1 MNFEKTEIN
10 ELEFNPFRLIGK
22 DWFLL
27 TSGNLSEY
35 NTMTASWGQLGFV
48 WNAPVFTTVVRPNRK
63 TFELIKKNEYFTVS
77 FFDEKYRSALNF
89 CGSHSGR
96 DCDKAKE
103 TGLTPAEFDG
113 CTAFEEAKLIFVCRK
128 LYNQDMQSEN
138 FIDKSLLKF
147 YEKDPLHKAFTGEI
161 VSVYKKK

>member
-63 TFELIKKNEYFTVS
+63 TFELIEKNERR
-77 FFDEKYRSALNF
+77 DNSALIREN
-89 CGSHSGR
+89 GYDISRS
-96 DCDKAKE
+96 
-103 TGLTPAEFDG
+103 
-113 CTAFEEAKLIFVCRK
+113 
-128 LYNQDMQSEN
+128 YSWMQQ
-138 FIDKSLLKF
+138 F
-147 YEKDPLHKAFTGEI
+147 YLEKMKQI
-161 VSVYKKK
+161 